1 MIAMGRWLLP
11 FVLLLAAPG
20 CDAAPSQDKSKMA
33 ITGPDQTAI
42 LKRIGLALPPS
53 AQVEYADHTAGMDD
67 AARVLLVMSQA
78 DWVAFLDGIVRRSP
92 RPPEF
97 ADDLNFALYPE
108 KQGWNPGSVKG
119 LTTGQVAWGV
129 NQSEGLNIGF
139 APADGGRVQVFLF
152 WHQT

>member
-1 MIAMGRWLLP
+1 MALGGATT
-11 FVLLLAAPG
+11 AAPENDRPTSSPG
-20 CDAAPSQDKSKMA
+20 DSQPPTVVEHHDPDAKN
-33 ITGPDQTAI
+33 
-42 LKRIGLALPPS
+42 
-53 AQVEYADHTAGMDD
+53 ADHTAGMDD